1 MFNASIFRKN
11 YSSELDSDD
20 FAKYCRGQGSF
31 YSKKQ
36 DKYSPPPTGGQ
47 FNFSGMYTGLC
58 CYCALGSGYSR
69 VSFNDVGC
77 YHCKMRCMLIKEF
90 SRLKRQGRGVD
101 VSWESCGWAGLSDSL
116 IDLILRMIVGDQVK
130 MIQ

>member
-1 MFNASIFRKN
+1 
-11 YSSELDSDD
+11 
-20 FAKYCRGQGSF
+20 
-31 YSKKQ
+31 
-36 DKYSPPPTGGQ
+36 
-47 FNFSGMYTGLC
+47 
-58 CYCALGSGYSR
+58 
-69 VSFNDVGC
+69 
-77 YHCKMRCMLIKEF
+77 MLIKEF